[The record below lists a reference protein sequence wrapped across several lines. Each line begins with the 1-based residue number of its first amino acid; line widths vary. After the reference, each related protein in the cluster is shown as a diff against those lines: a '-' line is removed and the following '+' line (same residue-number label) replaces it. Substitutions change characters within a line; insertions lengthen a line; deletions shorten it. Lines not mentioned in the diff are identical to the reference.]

1 MMARLRQEVKRSGR
15 TLKDVAVSAGV
26 GYAVVWR
33 LVNGGRET
41 MTLSC
46 AERIAETL
54 GFSIELVQ
62 TKRAKS
68 KGR

>member
-1 MMARLRQEVKRSGR
+1 MARLRREVQRSGR
-15 TLKDVAVSAGV
+15 TLQNVAISAGV

-33 LVNGGRET
+33 LVNGGRNT

-54 GFSIELVQ
+54 GFSIELVP
-62 TKRAKS
+62 TKRR